1 MALPR
6 QIARARDR
14 VRRSDDAGRW
24 SPTVSDYV
32 GGALARIG
40 FEVRRVPKVGALG
53 ATHPDLEPE
62 FGAVHALAQPFTM
75 TSVERMYALWSAVR
89 HIAKTGVTGDIV
101 ECGVWRGGSS
111 LLAAQTLA
119 QLGDESRR
127 IWLYDTFE
135 GMSEPTERDVSVN
148 GDRVA
153 ERWSVLRE
161 DREDPVL
168 CFADLPDVQAT
179 MARSG
184 YPADRIHYVRG
195 KVEDTI
201 PADVPQSIALLR
213 LDTDWYE
220 STRHELEH
228 LYPRLAAG
236 GVLIL
241 DDYGDWRGARDATD
255 EYFAGHSNPP
265 LLQRIDQTGRIA
277 VKPVSSPTT

>member
-6 QIARARDR
+6 QLTRARDR
-14 VRRSDDAGRW
+14 LRRSRDPERW
-24 SPTVSDYV
+24 SPTMSDYA

-40 FEVRRVPKVGALG
+40 FEVRRVPKAGKLA

-62 FGAVHALAQPFTM
+62 FGDAFALAEPFTM
-75 TSVERMYALWSAVR
+75 TSVERMYALWQAVG
-89 HIAKTGVTGDIV
+89 HIHRAGVPGDVV

-111 LLAAQTLA
+111 LLAADTLA
-119 QLGDESRR
+119 RLGDESRT

-135 GMSEPTERDVSVN
+135 GMSEPTDRDVSFD
-148 GDRVA
+148 GDRIVD
-153 ERWSVLRE
+153 RWSVLRE
-161 DREDPVL
+161 DRDDPVL
-168 CFADLPDVQAT
+168 CYADLPDVKAT

-184 YPADRIHYVRG
+184 YPADRIRYVQG

-201 PADVPQSIALLR
+201 PADCPESIALLR

-228 LYPRLAAG
+228 LYPRLAPG

-241 DDYGDWRGARDATD
+241 DDYGDWKGARDATD
-255 EYFAGHSNPP
+255 EYFAQHPDPP

-277 VKPVSSPTT
+277 VKLVSSPTT